1 MSLLE
6 SLLENGQPT
15 DATLSKLVAI
25 FGSPQAGQVVHEM
38 LQVLADLTATQPETP
53 QVSEADAHSAQA
65 GAQWIEGIFQG

>member
-25 FGSPQAGQVVHEM
+25 FGSPQAGQVVHEI
-38 LQVLADLTATQPETP
+38 LQVLADLSPQPAEAA

-65 GAQWIEGIFQG
+65 GAQ